1 MQRLNHKIVGSGPT
15 LLLIHGM
22 GSASSAWNLIT
33 PELSKKFTVV
43 TIDLPGHGDTPYL
56 ENQPMDPHSLAL
68 AVLNE
73 MTELGFEKFDLC
85 GNSLGGWVCLEMACV
100 APDRIK
106 SLTAL
111 APAGLWLNPYNVRYP
126 ATALARFLAKYTAKL
141 APTAL
146 HFEMARAL
154 GFSDVSPRWR
164 EFTYSTCLDAAI
176 AMAKADG
183 YYPAWDGML
192 MKRFD
197 GKISE
202 NIPVTIIFG
211 DTDRTLPETT
221 CQERSIAPA
230 HAKWIIFPET
240 GHAPMWDS
248 PTDVISAIFDTAGVK
263 S

>member
-43 TIDLPGHGDTPYL
+43 TVDLPGHGDTPYL

-85 GNSLGGWVCLEMACV
+85 GNSLGGWVCLEMACA

-192 MKRFD
+192 MKM
-197 GKISE
+197 G
-202 NIPVTIIFG
+202 G
-211 DTDRTLPETT
+211 
-221 CQERSIAPA
+221 
-230 HAKWIIFPET
+230 
-240 GHAPMWDS
+240 
-248 PTDVISAIFDTAGVK
+248 
-263 S
+263 

>member
-22 GSASSAWNLIT
+22 GSASTAWNLIT

-43 TIDLPGHGDTPYL
+43 TVDLPGHGDTPYL

-73 MTELGFEKFDLC
+73 MSELGFERFDLC

-100 APDRIK
+100 APDRIR

-141 APTAL
+141 APTVL

-202 NIPVTIIFG
+202 EIPVTIIFG